1 MIATLALTLALS
13 AQDAPTLKVV
23 SASLFKNGY
32 AVVTREAPLSGPN
45 VVIEGLPIG
54 SLGTMWITATP
65 GVVLEEVVRAEREV
79 ETENPISSLDDL
91 LAANM
96 DKTVTIAFGEERFET
111 GIVRSVSGNVLVLE
125 NSNGIFA
132 IPKNQVQRIT
142 GSGLTWMTKTK
153 SKTAGLRIRSR
164 ISNQAARLY
173 VVSLERGITWAPAYS
188 VDITDEKKLTLVSKA
203 TLLNDLSDIDN
214 IELRLITGFPNLP
227 WMQYYDPLTSG
238 MTVDQFTNMLMAI
251 GAGRDAG
258 LAAPGAAMGGQAMS
272 QNVMRADR
280 RSGFDEAFQIPD
292 IPGMTAEDLF
302 FYRLP
307 NVRLKKGE
315 RGYHILFRAESE
327 YEHVYTW
334 DIPDAMT
341 ATDYRGLPE
350 GPGDVWHSLKFRN
363 TSERPFTTAPATTF
377 KNGEILGQDLLYYV
391 SPGADALVK
400 ITKALDVRAEG
411 TEEEM
416 DRKRNALTLSS
427 PSTSYD
433 LVTVKGT
440 LEIKNRK
447 SDKVKLQISKEITG
461 EVTQVDGDPKVTKTA
476 KGLRQI
482 NSRAILDW
490 TKEIEGGQT
499 LLLTYTYEVYV
510 RSIR

>member
-13 AQDAPTLKVV
+13 AQDAQTLKVV

-32 AVVTREAPLSGPN
+32 AVVTREAPLTGPD
-45 VVIEGLPIG
+45 VVIEGLPVG
-54 SLGTMWITATP
+54 ALGTMWITATS
-65 GVVLEEVVRAEREV
+65 GVVLEEVVRTEREV
-79 ETENPISSLDDL
+79 ESENPISSLDEL

-96 DKTVTIAFGEERFET
+96 DKTVTIVFGEERSET
-111 GIVRSVSGNVLVLE
+111 GVVRSVSGNVLVLE
-125 NSNGIFA
+125 NSNGILA

-142 GSGLTWMTKTK
+142 GAGLTWMMKSK

-164 ISNQAARLY
+164 IQNHAAKLY

-188 VDITDEKKLTLVSKA
+188 VDISDEKKLTLISKA
-203 TLLNDLSDIDN
+203 TLLNDLSDIDG
-214 IELRLITGFPNLP
+214 IEIRLITGFPNLP
-227 WMQYYDPLTSG
+227 WMQYSEPLTSG
-238 MTVDQFTNMLMAI
+238 MTVDQFTNMLMVI

-258 LAAPGAAMGGQAMS
+258 IAAPGAAMGGQAMS
-272 QNVMRADR
+272 QNVLRADR

-307 NVRLKKGE
+307 NVRLKKGD
-315 RGYHILFRAESE
+315 RGYHILFRSESE

-334 DIPDAMT
+334 DIPDAMA

-350 GPGDVWHSLKFRN
+350 GPGDVWHSLKFKN

-391 SPGADALVK
+391 SPGADALVR

-411 TEEEM
+411 TEEEV

-440 LEIKNRK
+440 LEVKNRK

-490 TKEIEGGQT
+490 TKEVEGGQT

-510 RSIR
+510 RTVR